1 MAKKYVSG
9 GGKTFIDKPEKLE
22 EYLKK
27 GAKGFTTAIAKDT
40 AKRLKRNVSELIY
53 SYKKK
58 KYDRTNELANAII
71 GPGINGGPPTKNM
84 GNGFT
89 SYVGFDTSKIET
101 FIAPTRSKW
110 GTHVM
115 FDGTDGEEAVNFI
128 IDHFE
133 GEYPDGKT
141 NTGFLVISR
150 RGNVI
155 YERKPVH
162 MIGKTVQEVEEA
174 LANVDREVPDF
185 LTVERMISL
194 ELAK

>member
-22 EYLKK
+22 QYLKK
-27 GAKGFTTAIAKDT
+27 GTKGFTTAIAKDT
-40 AKRLKRNVSELIY
+40 AKRLMKNVSKLIY
-53 SYKKK
+53 SYEPK
-58 KYDRTNELANAII
+58 KYKRTKELAGAVV
-71 GPGINGGPPTKNM
+71 GPGINGGLPTKNM

-89 SYVGFDTSKIET
+89 SYVGFDTSLITT
-101 FIAPTRSKW
+101 FKPKSGNKW

-115 FDGTDGEEAVNFI
+115 FDGTSGEEAVNFI

-133 GEYPDGKT
+133 GRYPDGNT
-141 NTGFLVISR
+141 NDGFLVISR
-150 RGNVI
+150 RGTII
-155 YERKPVH
+155 YEREPVH
-162 MIGKTVQEVEEA
+162 MIEITVQEVEEA